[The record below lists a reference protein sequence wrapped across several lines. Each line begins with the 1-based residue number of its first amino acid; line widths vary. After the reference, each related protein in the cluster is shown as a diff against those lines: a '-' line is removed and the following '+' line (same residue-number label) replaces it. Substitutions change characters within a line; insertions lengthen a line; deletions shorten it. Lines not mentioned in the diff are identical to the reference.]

1 MWFSNSSATASLPP
15 LPTHAQKTLMSSLLR
30 RNRISTT
37 ASHSLHPLENPNHDP
52 NTTPHETTTTTRSSL
67 VRPFSCS
74 IRAILTRFF
83 LVLLTLLVLWLCLL
97 ALAKPPSRSTTRFFA
112 QEKRTLLRL
121 DESRRHPITN
131 NDDNNIDTGINT
143 DAAIAAGAGGGA
155 TINDITLTPFGNV
168 FVAANFFNSENVL
181 IYLLPEILRFVKLL
195 HISKKHNVFVSLQ
208 ENGSNDRTSVMM
220 LEFEKELGNVLV
232 FGFGF
237 DFLFLSLSVSLS
249 LSLWSLTLFFS
260 PSPFFC
266 FSFHRKI
273 KYSTFHC
280 YVRKWLA
287 CVLQGEWNLE
297 VTWWCKTTSV
307 HGRKWQH
314 ICFNFELVIFCFFSQ
329 N

>member
-1 MWFSNSSATASLPP
+1 MRGGGDQILQFFRDFRRYLNTRIDREASIKSCIFRGFLWTRKNMGPNLLELHWAKHKSSSVLSQQINCISNPPAAGAPTSFPPTP

-30 RNRISTT
+30 RNRISTI

-74 IRAILTRFF
+74 IKAILTRFF
-83 LVLLTLLVLWLCLL
+83 LILLTLSVLWLCLL

-121 DESRRHPITN
+121 DESRRRPITN

-232 FGFGF
+232 FGFWF
-237 DFLFLSLSVSLS
+237 WF
-249 LSLWSLTLFFS
+249 
-260 PSPFFC
+260 
-266 FSFHRKI
+266 
-273 KYSTFHC
+273 
-280 YVRKWLA
+280 
-287 CVLQGEWNLE
+287 
-297 VTWWCKTTSV
+297 
-307 HGRKWQH
+307 
-314 ICFNFELVIFCFFSQ
+314 
-329 N
+329 